1 MKKLLTGLAALTA
14 LSSPLQGWADN
25 LNTMQDK
32 FRQTPTE
39 QPIAVY
45 WYWIAGNISEEGVVK
60 DLVFDNA
67 DIWAAAVASENF

>member
-45 WYWIAGNISEEGVVK
+45 WYWIAGNISEEGYLRCLSLT
-60 DLVFDNA
+60 DCL
-67 DIWAAAVASENF
+67 